1 MYKISIIVIVVFAI
15 FMVGCAGTPGTDFV
29 KLETN
34 QLVYGSDTPQSI
46 KQKLGKPYQ
55 WKNNRTR
62 NGKQFNWIRY
72 SYLDEGGETGY
83 KDVTAKHSQT
93 FYFYKNKLVGHE
105 YSSTWAEDSTD
116 FDELKVG
123 DIKIGTTTIQQV
135 VELIGKPGG
144 EFVYPFIKKELEK
157 AKVYLYQYDK
167 GSVSNFK
174 IYQEMTIVSYDQ
186 NGIVT
191 DVENLNYVQCG
202 LPRVC

>member
-1 MYKISIIVIVVFAI
+1 MVIVVFAM
-15 FMVGCAGTPGTDFV
+15 FMVGCAGTPGIYFV

-55 WKNNRTR
+55 KENFTR
-62 NGKQFNWIRY
+62 NGKRMKFIRY
-72 SYLDEGGETGY
+72 FYLDEGGETGY

-105 YSSTWAEDSTD
+105 YSSTWAADSTD
-116 FDELKVG
+116 FDEFIVG

-144 EFVYPFIKKELEK
+144 EFVYPLVKNELEK
-157 AKVYLYQYDK
+157 AKVYLYQHTKSSASTTKY
-167 GSVSNFK
+167 
-174 IYQEMTIVSYDQ
+174 YQKMIIVSYDQ
-186 NGIVT
+186 NGVVT
-191 DVENLNYVQCG
+191 DVESIPNDG
-202 LPRVC
+202 GG